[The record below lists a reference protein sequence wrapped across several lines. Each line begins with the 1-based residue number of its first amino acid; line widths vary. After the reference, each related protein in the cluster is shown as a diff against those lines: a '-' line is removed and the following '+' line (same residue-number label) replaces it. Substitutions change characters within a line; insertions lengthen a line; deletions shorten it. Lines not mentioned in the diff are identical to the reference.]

1 MAEKLIIVMANTD
14 PRNGEEL
21 GAPIFQA
28 TVAAAMDYEVDVI
41 CTATSGRLMKK
52 GVAEKLFVKEGSPK
66 SVYSFIQDA
75 HEAGAKFFCCSPNLD
90 LFDMTQDDLIP
101 ECEGIVGG
109 RLPRSFLLARRYKVC
124 LILLRPGFRN
134 TSVIRYRIRRRSNGT
149 SWKRYFRTSRRTCVT
164 TTN

>member
-14 PRNGEEL
+14 TRNGEEL

-28 TVAAAMDYEVDVI
+28 TVAAAMDYDVDVI
-41 CTATSGRLMKK
+41 CTATAGRLMKK

-75 HEAGAKFFCCSPNLD
+75 HEAGARFFCCSPNLD

-101 ECEGIVGG
+101 ECEGIIGG
-109 RLPRSFLLARRYKVC
+109 AH
-124 LILLRPGFRN
+124 LIEQVMEEEN
-134 TSVIRYRIRRRSNGT
+134 TRVLTY
-149 SWKRYFRTSRRTCVT
+149 
-164 TTN
+164 